1 MLGRHQRLV
10 SQPSDTDP
18 VALSWDKVVRQAVH
32 DMRTPLSS
40 MLTTVAVLRQLQ
52 ATSAVP
58 AQWERMIDLLERQVQ
73 TLSAQL
79 VRLHESPES
88 FLKTEERVE

>member
-1 MLGRHQRLV
+1 MLRRHQRLV
-10 SQPSDTDP
+10 SHPSDPDP
-18 VALSWDKVVRQAVH
+18 VALPWDKIVRQAVH

-52 ATSAVP
+52 ATAAVP
-58 AQWERMIDLLERQVQ
+58 SQWERMIDLLERQIQ

-79 VRLHESPES
+79 ARLHESPES
-88 FLKTEERVE
+88 FLKLEDRAE

>member
-1 MLGRHQRLV
+1 M

-18 VALSWDKVVRQAVH
+18 VALPWEQIVRQAVH

-52 ATSAVP
+52 ATATVP
-58 AQWERMIDLLERQVQ
+58 PQWERMVELLERQVQ
-73 TLSAQL
+73 TLSGQL

-88 FLKTEERVE
+88 FLEVKESAE

>member
-1 MLGRHQRLV
+1 LV
-10 SQPSDTDP
+10 SHPSDSEP
-18 VALSWDKVVRQAVH
+18 VALPWDEIVRQAVH

-52 ATSAVP
+52 ATATIP
-58 AQWERMIDLLERQVQ
+58 AQWERMIDLLERQIQ
-73 TLSAQL
+73 TLSGQL

-88 FLKTEERVE
+88 FVKVDEGAE

>member
-1 MLGRHQRLV
+1 M

-18 VALSWDKVVRQAVH
+18 VTIPWEKIVRQAVH

-52 ATSAVP
+52 GNAAAP
-58 AQWERMIDLLERQVQ
+58 PQWERMIDLLERQVQ

-79 VRLHESPES
+79 VQLHESPES
-88 FLKTEERVE
+88 YLKVEESA

>member
-1 MLGRHQRLV
+1 V
-10 SQPSDTDP
+10 SQPSNTDP
-18 VALSWDKVVRQAVH
+18 IALPWEKVVRQAVH

-52 ATSAVP
+52 ATSTVP

-73 TLSAQL
+73 TISGQL
-79 VRLHESPES
+79 VRLQDSPES
-88 FLKTEERVE
+88 YLKIEGSAE

>member
-1 MLGRHQRLV
+1 M

-18 VALSWDKVVRQAVH
+18 IALPWEKIVRQAVH

-40 MLTTVAVLRQLQ
+40 MLTTVAVMRQLQ
-52 ATSAVP
+52 ATSTVP

-73 TLSAQL
+73 TLSGQL
-79 VRLHESPES
+79 GCLHESPES
-88 FLKTEERVE
+88 FLKMEDNAE

>member
-1 MLGRHQRLV
+1 M
-10 SQPSDTDP
+10 SQPSHTDP
-18 VALSWDKVVRQAVH
+18 VTLPWEQIVRQAVH

-52 ATSAVP
+52 ATATVP
-58 AQWERMIDLLERQVQ
+58 PQWERMVELLERQVQ
-73 TLSAQL
+73 MLSGQL

-88 FLKTEERVE
+88 FLETKESAE

>member
-1 MLGRHQRLV
+1 MSHL
-10 SQPSDTDP
+10 SDTDP
-18 VALSWDKVVRQAVH
+18 AALPWEKIIRQAVH

-40 MLTTVAVLRQLQ
+40 LLTTVAVLRQLQ
-52 ATSAVP
+52 ATSTVP

-73 TLSAQL
+73 TISGQL

-88 FLKTEERVE
+88 YLKVEESAE

>member
-1 MLGRHQRLV
+1 M

-18 VALSWDKVVRQAVH
+18 VTLPWDKIVRQAVH

-52 ATSAVP
+52 SSSSVP
-58 AQWERMIDLLERQVQ
+58 QQWERMIDMLERQVQ
-73 TLSAQL
+73 TLSGQL

-88 FLKTEERVE
+88 YLSAEERGE